1 MNNEI
6 IKFNNGNLE
15 LDVTVAPDKDIV
27 WLSANQMAL
36 LFDRDE
42 KTIRKHINNI
52 LKIEKLKKRT
62 TRKKCVLLE
71 LSNLFHFIL

>member
-15 LDVTVAPDKDIV
+15 LDVTVTPDKNIV
-27 WLSANQMAL
+27 WLSTKQMAL

-42 KTIRKHINNI
+42 KTIR
-52 LKIEKLKKRT
+52 
-62 TRKKCVLLE
+62 
-71 LSNLFHFIL
+71 